1 MPIAIGNETDELENM
16 DLLTPNRLRL
26 GRNNQRS
33 PVGALEVTF
42 KIERLMRLK
51 TDIFE
56 CWWETWLTSAI
67 PQLMPKPKWF
77 VNDRDIKVGDV
88 VLFNKGEGDV
98 VGEYKY
104 GMVEDIRVGADGRI
118 RSASI
123 RCRNSHES
131 VDRRTN
137 RAVRGLVIIHRVD
150 EVDLMEELG
159 DAVTF
164 ANSYFC
170 MGFPAYSPGV

>member
-1 MPIAIGNETDELENM
+1 M
-16 DLLTPNRLRL
+16 
-26 GRNNQRS
+26 
-33 PVGALEVTF
+33 
-42 KIERLMRLK
+42 
-51 TDIFE
+51 
-56 CWWETWLTSAI
+56 TSAI

-88 VLFNKGEGDV
+88 VLFEKGEDGV

-104 GMVEDIRVGADGRI
+104 GMVEVIRVGPDGRI
-118 RSASI
+118 RSVSI
-123 RCRNSHES
+123 GYQNSHES
-131 VDRRTN
+131 IDRRTN

-150 EVDLMEELG
+150 EIDLMEELG